1 MQVTKV
7 IVLVLLLHQLLY
19 LSEIIVLKGSRRF
32 NPEKKNV
39 METKWLQYL
48 NVKVKSQMNYHADDF
63 KWRARYNDIEFK
75 FMLYG

>member
-32 NPEKKNV
+32 NPEKK
-39 METKWLQYL
+39 KC
-48 NVKVKSQMNYHADDF
+48 
-63 KWRARYNDIEFK
+63 
-75 FMLYG
+75 YGNEMTAVPKRES

>member
-1 MQVTKV
+1 MLWK
-7 IVLVLLLHQLLY
+7 
-19 LSEIIVLKGSRRF
+19 R
-32 NPEKKNV
+32 
-39 METKWLQYL
+39 KWLQYL